1 MTKAVVIISR
11 RQDFSA
17 EKFRDYWL
25 SEHAQLASRLPGLV
39 RYVQDHIGR
48 LEQQGSRPCDGLE
61 EFEFESPEAMETAL
75 ASEQGAAALADLQN
89 FSDMT
94 RSGLVYVEEVPVEL
108 KSRAPHY

>member
-1 MTKAVVIISR
+1 
-11 RQDFSA
+11 
-17 EKFRDYWL
+17 
-25 SEHAQLASRLPGLV
+25 
-39 RYVQDHIGR
+39 
-48 LEQQGSRPCDGLE
+48 
-61 EFEFESPEAMETAL
+61 METAL